1 MKILV
6 FNLLSKSEAID
17 FIKLVREVDMKKVL
31 LIIPA
36 YNEELNILKTYQSI
50 LDYNKK
56 HKTNYQAIVINDG
69 SRDRT
74 EEVLEEHQIPHI
86 RLIQNLGIGG
96 AVQTGYKFALKYDY
110 DIAIQFDGD
119 GQHDVNYVK
128 TIVDPILKEEADMV
142 VGSRFVDQTMDNF
155 KSSFLRRVGIRL
167 ISKVIKWKTGQ
178 EIFDTTSG
186 FRAVNK
192 DIIKMFAHQYP
203 TEYPEPISTVDVL
216 LSGKRVV
223 ELPVKMKAREQGK
236 SSISSF
242 KSIYYMI
249 NVILSILIMK
259 VRK

>member
-1 MKILV
+1 M
-6 FNLLSKSEAID
+6 
-17 FIKLVREVDMKKVL
+17 
-31 LIIPA
+31 
-36 YNEELNILKTYQSI
+36 
-50 LDYNKK
+50 
-56 HKTNYQAIVINDG
+56 
-69 SRDRT
+69 
-74 EEVLEEHQIPHI
+74 
-86 RLIQNLGIGG
+86 
-96 AVQTGYKFALKYDY
+96 
-110 DIAIQFDGD
+110 
-119 GQHDVNYVK
+119 K